1 MQFLYSTNEKPEVYL
16 EGKGNY
22 PDAPKRCPHKG
33 CHMPV
38 QLKKHG
44 FYKRY
49 IIILKGLEGYIRIR
63 RYRCPV
69 CGRTVSMLPAFCVP
83 GFQYGAE
90 VIVGITRE
98 ACQHGN
104 IRRTVREWEPHLR
117 QITRRHLLYY
127 LSRLQ
132 KNRRLLQLG
141 INEISR
147 ALIRLGA
154 ITEDKKW
161 TQSFLAEIRRLN
173 PLQFNADFH
182 RITGKSFMSLHNM
195 VA

>member
-1 MQFLYSTNEKPEVYL
+1 
-16 EGKGNY
+16 
-22 PDAPKRCPHKG
+22 
-33 CHMPV
+33 
-38 QLKKHG
+38 
-44 FYKRY
+44 
-49 IIILKGLEGYIRIR
+49 
-63 RYRCPV
+63 
-69 CGRTVSMLPAFCVP
+69 
-83 GFQYGAE
+83 
-90 VIVGITRE
+90 
-98 ACQHGN
+98 
-104 IRRTVREWEPHLR
+104 
-117 QITRRHLLYY
+117 LYY